1 MGKTDQASTERTML
15 NFFLL
20 FARSPRNQRKAAVEG
35 KQKTLQR
42 RQGNDMDDS
51 DENKKKSGSVCSE
64 KVSVDKTLDDTESQ
78 SAEIKREADKGT
90 SETDIDNTE
99 RDKEEKSE
107 VRKSRRLTRNKENL
121 TKEEGRVKHLKKE
134 TEAKGKAE
142 EAGLKTGDV
151 KMKGKSELDSSKREL
166 NKKCDNK
173 DISKRSSYLHK
184 PDKSEQTVK
193 QEKSGDGEEKA
204 PRRRKTE
211 KKHEL
216 SEDDDVENT
225 KRVSS
230 RKEERKN
237 KELVKEN
244 SGEGTEILTK
254 PVTFTKA
261 NDGKQKTEK
270 AAIKTVDNS
279 PADEGTEKG
288 SKGSE
293 RSKKAVQIE
302 NSVKTE
308 TDKSSADDSD
318 KEHKPKEKDS
328 KPSQEDEGDS
338 DAESVGHDEEFND
351 DSDYDPEYDP
361 DRLWC
366 VCRKPHGNR

>member
-1 MGKTDQASTERTML
+1 MQGV
-15 NFFLL
+15 LL
-20 FARSPRNQRKAAVEG
+20 LSSFARSPRNQRKAPVEG

-42 RQGNDMDDS
+42 RRGNDMDDS
-51 DENKKKSGSVCSE
+51 DENKKKSGTVCSE
-64 KVSVDKTLDDTESQ
+64 KESVDKTLDDTESQ
-78 SAEIKREADKGT
+78 CVETKRKADKGT
-90 SETDIDNTE
+90 SETDIDDTE

-142 EAGLKTGDV
+142 EAGLKTVDV
-151 KMKGKSELDSSKREL
+151 KMKGKSELDSSKKEL

-173 DISKRSSYLHK
+173 DISKRSSSLHK
-184 PDKSEQTVK
+184 PDKSEQIVK

-211 KKHEL
+211 KKHES
-216 SEDDDVENT
+216 SEDDDMENT
-225 KRVSS
+225 KMVSS
-230 RKEERKN
+230 RKEERKS

-254 PVTFTKA
+254 PAPFTKA

-293 RSKKAVQIE
+293 RSKKAVEIE
-302 NSVKTE
+302 NTVKTG

-318 KEHKPKEKDS
+318 KEHKPREK
-328 KPSQEDEGDS
+328 EDEGDS
-338 DAESVGHDEEFND
+338 DAESLGHDEEFND